1 MQRKF
6 TAEEKKKLESNQYT
20 LKVSNCKFYPTIK
33 FKEEFWIRYQAGIA
47 PRKIIKDLGYDLYL
61 FTQKQIDCIVQKIK
75 KQALSGTGFTE
86 GENHNYR
93 TGIKKPETDN
103 SPQRISQMQAEL
115 LYLRQEVEFLKKI
128 ITADNS
134 KKKQ

>member
-47 PRKIIKDLGYDLYL
+47 PRKIIKDLGYDLDL

-75 KQALSGTGFTE
+75 NQALSGTGFT
-86 GENHNYR
+86 
-93 TGIKKPETDN
+93 
-103 SPQRISQMQAEL
+103 
-115 LYLRQEVEFLKKI
+115 
-128 ITADNS
+128 
-134 KKKQ
+134 

>member
-47 PRKIIKDLGYDLYL
+47 PRKIIKDLGYDLDL
-61 FTQKQIDCIVQKIK
+61 FTQKIK
-75 KQALSGTGFTE
+75 NQALSGTGFTE

-103 SPQRISQMQAEL
+103 SPQTISQMQAEL